1 MRRKVSFEV
10 SKELEKN
17 VFRRVTSVGQRKI
30 LAPRDE
36 SNLRHDTINNPA
48 ELARNGPWSP

>member
-1 MRRKVSFEV
+1 MFFVVSRAWD
-10 SKELEKN
+10 KE
-17 VFRRVTSVGQRKI
+17 KI

-48 ELARNGPWSP
+48 ELARNGP